1 MIEFPEST
9 CYGKRMPKEK
19 FYSRL
24 EVSGAVKRSF
34 VDDVDYF
41 VWQNKL
47 SHTTLNLAAGEKI
60 KEIAIFDVYL
70 KHENCNRGVF
80 DVIDKSVAVYVVYI
94 LHYGKRVCIN
104 VAHKEPAANNQ
115 GGFRIVERFESGWV
129 DASEAQLRIEG
140 LDLDKVFENFVRQV
154 AGESLPTVPSESL
167 TYDIERQ
174 KQRDKIMRQIV
185 TLEAKRRNEK
195 QFNRQ
200 LELSAEIKKLKEQL

>member
-24 EVSGAVKRSF
+24 EVSSVVKRSF

-41 VWQNKL
+41 VWCHKL
-47 SHTTLNLAAGEKI
+47 SKTTLNLAAGDKI

-70 KHENCNRGVF
+70 KHEDCNRGIF
-80 DVIDKSVAVYVVYI
+80 DVIDKSVAVYVVYV
-94 LHYGKRVCIN
+94 LHYGERVCVNI
-104 VAHKEPAANNQ
+104 AHKEPTANNQ

-129 DASEAQLRIEG
+129 EASQAQLRIEG
-140 LDLDKVFENFVRQV
+140 LDFDKVFENFVRQV
-154 AGESLPTVPSESL
+154 AGESLPTATSASL
-167 TYDIERQ
+167 TQDIERQ
-174 KQRDKIMRQIV
+174 KQHDKIMRQIA

-200 LELSAEIKKLKEQL
+200 MELSAEIKKLKEQL